1 MTIANI
7 TLDIYNIILGL
18 IALLTILIS
27 HANETSNEDL
37 TRLHNWFDVM
47 VVINIIMS
55 TSDLFIMAFTS
66 NSRPANFIVKPIA
79 VFIYY
84 CLGFFLLSTSIKCLK
99 LLLDNGYKPTKFRKT
114 FSIIF
119 ITTISLDFI
128 LLILTQFTG
137 FLYHFDENN
146 NYIRGPYF
154 YIMALL
160 QVIMYLDLFFY
171 LIVNKKRIS
180 KIKIIITFSFILLPQ
195 IAQIFQLFF
204 QGLSLINTG
213 FAIVFNIMFI
223 FSIGISENKLESTE
237 IELTESQGELQNTMT
252 KLERKNY
259 QIIKMQ
265 DHTIQSLSNLVEN
278 RDEDTG
284 EHVRRTMNYVELLA
298 LQMMKSGLFPDIL
311 TPKYIRYLR
320 RAAPM
325 HDIGKIVVP
334 DSILKKP
341 GRLTDEEFSEM
352 KKHASEGGRIV
363 HEILD
368 GYEEPE
374 YIQITADIAT
384 HHHEKWDGSGY
395 PDRLEGQ
402 DIPLCA
408 RIMSLADVFDALI
421 SPRVYKEPYSYEEAF
436 EIIEKGIGSSFDPI
450 VAMEFLKIKDK
461 LINVNESIKSEEKSR

>member
-27 HANETSNEDL
+27 HANETSNDDL
-37 TRLHNWFDVM
+37 TRLHNWFDIM
-47 VVINIIMS
+47 LVINIIMS
-55 TSDLFIMAFTS
+55 TADLFVMAFAS
-66 NSRPANFIVKPIA
+66 NDRPANFIVKPIA

-84 CLGFFLLSTSIKCLK
+84 LLGFLLLSTSIKCLK
-99 LLLDNGYKPTKFRKT
+99 LLLDNGYRPTEFRKLFT
-114 FSIIF
+114 IIF
-119 ITTISLDFI
+119 ITAISFDFI
-128 LLILTQFTG
+128 LLVLTPFTG
-137 FLYHFDENN
+137 FLYHFDEKN

-154 YIMALL
+154 YIIALL
-160 QVIMYLDLFFY
+160 QLIMYLDLFFY
-171 LIVNKKRIS
+171 LIVNKNRIA

-204 QGLSLINTG
+204 QGLSLVNTG

-237 IELTESQGELQNTMT
+237 IELTERQDQLQTTMS
-252 KLERKNY
+252 KLESKNY

-284 EHVRRTMNYVELLA
+284 EHVRRTMTYVEILA
-298 LQMMKSGLFPDIL
+298 LQLMKSGLYTDII
-311 TPKYIRYLR
+311 TPKYIRNLR

-341 GRLTDEEFSEM
+341 GRLTEEEFTEI
-352 KKHASEGGRIV
+352 KRHASEGGRIV

-395 PDRLEGQ
+395 PDNLVGQ
-402 DIPLCA
+402 NIPLCA

-421 SPRVYKEPYSYEEAF
+421 SPRVYKEPFSYEDAF
-436 EIIEKGIGSSFDPI
+436 NIIEQGIGSSFDPI
-450 VAMEFLKIKDK
+450 IAMEFLKIKDK
-461 LINVNESIKSEEKSR
+461 LIAVNENFKKLEESR